1 MLDLNNSEVGSKK
14 VFIETLGCAK
24 NVVDSERVAYI
35 LKTKGASITESPEEA
50 DIVMV
55 NTCGF
60 IEDAKQES
68 IDYILTYAKMK
79 EELNKKRQVPQKLV
93 VFGCLAERYKE
104 ELLKE
109 IPEIDFISG
118 VKDYLALVDTLNGKH
133 NGKILDTT
141 KEYNDIVFSEKNFE
155 RLVNSEVPYA
165 YLKISEGCSHTCSF
179 CAIPLI
185 RGKQRSRTIQSIVDE
200 AKFLV
205 DNGIKEVIL
214 VSQDTSNYGTDIY
227 GRPKLV
233 ELLERLNKVEGLE
246 WIRLHYLYPTEVGD
260 ELIDAVGS
268 LSKVCKYFDIPLQHA
283 SNRILKLM
291 RRGGNKDRYIELI
304 SRIRERVRDVAIRTT
319 FIVGFPSETKED
331 FEELKKFV
339 SDVRFNWMGVFTYSH
354 EEGTYAFSMDDNILK
369 STKSRRKNTLLK
381 IQQKITEEEL
391 RKLVGKIKKVMVDVV
406 LDDRNYIARSE
417 INSPEV
423 DGAIH
428 LVSTRKLSKGEIV
441 DAFIVKVVGYDLYAR
456 TI

>member
-1 MLDLNNSEVGSKK
+1 MLDLNNSKIVSKK

-24 NVVDSERVAYI
+24 NVVDSERVAYV
-35 LKTKGASITESPEEA
+35 LKTKGANITESPEEA
-50 DIVMV
+50 DIIMV

-68 IDYILTYAKMK
+68 IDYILTYARMK

-104 ELLKE
+104 ELIKE

-118 VKDYLALVDTLNGKH
+118 VKDYLVLLDTLNGKH

-141 KEYNDIVFSEKNFE
+141 KEYNDIIFSDRNFE
-155 RLVNSEVPYA
+155 RVVNSEFPYA
-165 YLKISEGCSHTCSF
+165 YLKISEGCNHTCSF

-214 VSQDTSNYGTDIY
+214 VSQDTSNYGIDIY
-227 GRPKLV
+227 SKPRLV
-233 ELLERLNKVEGLE
+233 ELLERLNQVDGLE
-246 WIRLHYLYPTEVGD
+246 WIRLHYLYPTEVSD
-260 ELIDAVGS
+260 ELIDAVAG
-268 LSKVCKYFDIPLQHA
+268 LSKVCKYFDIPLQHV
-283 SNRILKLM
+283 SDRILKLM
-291 RRGGNKDRYIELI
+291 RRGGNKERYVELI
-304 SRIRERVRDVAIRTT
+304 SRIREKVKDVAIRTT
-319 FIVGFPSETKED
+319 FIVGFPSETKEE
-331 FEELKKFV
+331 FEELKEFV
-339 SDVRFNWMGVFTYSH
+339 GNIRFNWMGVFTYSH
-354 EEGTYAFSMDDNILK
+354 EEGTYAFSMNDNIPK
-369 STKSRRKNTLLK
+369 STKSRRRNTLLR

-391 RKLVGKIKKVMVDVV
+391 RKLVGKVKKVMIDTV

-417 INSPEV
+417 INSPEI

-428 LVSTRKLSKGEIV
+428 LVSTRKLSKGDVV
-441 DAFIVKVVGYDLYAR
+441 DAFVVKVVGYDLYAR